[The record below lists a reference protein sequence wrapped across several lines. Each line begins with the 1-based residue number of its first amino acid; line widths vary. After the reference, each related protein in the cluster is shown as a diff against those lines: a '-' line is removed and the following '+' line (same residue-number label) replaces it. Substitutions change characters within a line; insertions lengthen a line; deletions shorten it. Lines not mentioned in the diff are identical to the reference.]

1 MLLNVQFS
9 NEQTLIVKAVPKA
22 HVKKLEDALVS
33 NTKAKAVHSVVDKDL
48 LHKDSFLIY
57 ANFTSGGEAKRGQQQ
72 FERWLDDKWSHAR
85 PIVSIK
91 GEKKMKTPE
100 TFYPAEQTLVLKN
113 VMPALKELLQGAVIS
128 ETQPK
133 NVHSVLD
140 RDDCG
145 LGALLMYANYAS
157 VEDTQRA
164 QVGDQSEVV
173 PHDPT
178 RCVCVCSV

>member
-1 MLLNVQFS
+1 MFL
-9 NEQTLIVKAVPKA
+9 
-22 HVKKLEDALVS
+22 KKLEDALVS

-48 LHKDSFLIY
+48 LHQDSFLIC
-57 ANFTSGGEAKRGQQQ
+57 ANFTSWGGAKRGQQQ
-72 FERWLDDKWSHAR
+72 FERWLDDKWSRAR

-91 GEKKMKTPE
+91 GEKKMKAPE

-113 VMPALKELLQGAVIS
+113 VMPALKDLLQGAVIS

-140 RDDCG
+140 KDDCG

-164 QVGDQSEVV
+164 QVGD
-173 PHDPT
+173 
-178 RCVCVCSV
+178 

>member
-1 MLLNVQFS
+1 M
-9 NEQTLIVKAVPKA
+9 KA
-22 HVKKLEDALVS
+22 
-33 NTKAKAVHSVVDKDL
+33 
-48 LHKDSFLIY
+48 
-57 ANFTSGGEAKRGQQQ
+57 
-72 FERWLDDKWSHAR
+72 
-85 PIVSIK
+85 
-91 GEKKMKTPE
+91 PE

-113 VMPALKELLQGAVIS
+113 VMPALKDLLQGAVIS

-164 QVGDQSEVV
+164 QVGD
-173 PHDPT
+173 
-178 RCVCVCSV
+178 